1 MRNSDSLPQTDVATD
16 SDMPPITPEQTT
28 TDVTPPIGITPPQLL
43 AQDAAEGRRGAA
55 WRLLYWIIENDP
67 RAVIAV
73 SSLEDDRLA
82 HHLLEFIALGT
93 WAGKPFV
100 VPPPLRSAHAR
111 TRLRTLFL
119 SESGMDTGRAERVL
133 LAALNDKRP
142 ALREAAAHI
151 LGILG
156 SPSAAPKLITA
167 LHDPVQG
174 VRMQAAKALGRV
186 GDASAVTPL
195 LRALSN
201 ADEQMG
207 SQIFLSLVQLGHSAV
222 PSLMEGS
229 NSKSAWM
236 RWHCIRALA
245 EICDTRA
252 LSVLVQ
258 ALRDSDH
265 SVAWMA
271 AKGLTKFGKLAIAP
285 VLHLLTSVDATP
297 WLVETASY
305 VLSHELQRNHK
316 LKPYLEPVVQ
326 SMHGVAYRAA
336 TPQVAQKALFQ
347 LTTDGLIKDYNA

>member
-1 MRNSDSLPQTDVATD
+1 
-16 SDMPPITPEQTT
+16 MPSMSSEQSA
-28 TDVTPPIGITPPQLL
+28 DVTPPIGITPPQLL
-43 AQDAAEGRRGAA
+43 AQDAAAGRRGAA

-82 HHLLEFIALGT
+82 HHLLEFIAVGT
-93 WAGKPFV
+93 WAGKSFV

-133 LAALNDKRP
+133 LASMNDKRP
-142 ALREAAAHI
+142 AMRESAAHI

-156 SPSAAPKLITA
+156 SRAATPRLITA

-174 VRMQAAKALGRV
+174 VRLQAAKALGRV
-186 GDASAVTPL
+186 GDPAAVPVL
-195 LRALSN
+195 LNALSG

-207 SQIFLSLVQLGHSAV
+207 SQIFLSLVQLGHAAV
-222 PSLMEGS
+222 PPLMEGS
-229 NSKSAWM
+229 ASSSAWM

-245 EICDTRA
+245 EICDSRA
-252 LSVLVQ
+252 LPVLVH
-258 ALRDSDH
+258 ALRDTDH

-271 AKGLTKFGKLAIAP
+271 AKGLTKFGKLSIAP
-285 VLHLLTSVDATP
+285 VLRLLTTADATP
-297 WLVETASY
+297 WLVETSSY
-305 VLSHELQRNHK
+305 VLTHEYQRNLK

-326 SMHGVAYRAA
+326 NMHGVAYQVA
-336 TPQVAQKALFQ
+336 TPQIAQKALFQ
-347 LTTDGLIKDYNA
+347 LVSDGFLNENP